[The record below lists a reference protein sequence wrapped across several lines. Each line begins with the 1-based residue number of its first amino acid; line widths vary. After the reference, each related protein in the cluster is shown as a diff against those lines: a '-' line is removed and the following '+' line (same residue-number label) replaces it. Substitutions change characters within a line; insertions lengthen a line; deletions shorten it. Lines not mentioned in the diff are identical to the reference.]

1 MESQLL
7 RVFVLYVEQRCSES
21 VSKNTKSNLPYPSL
35 SLILIEKSYPDTIG
49 ILAYSS
55 NIHTIYLD
63 LKCNDILRCMCQI
76 I

>member
-21 VSKNTKSNLPYPSL
+21 VSKNTKSNLPYPSSL

-55 NIHTIYLD
+55 NLHSMYFD
-63 LKCNDILRCMCQI
+63 LKCNNILRRMS
-76 I
+76 